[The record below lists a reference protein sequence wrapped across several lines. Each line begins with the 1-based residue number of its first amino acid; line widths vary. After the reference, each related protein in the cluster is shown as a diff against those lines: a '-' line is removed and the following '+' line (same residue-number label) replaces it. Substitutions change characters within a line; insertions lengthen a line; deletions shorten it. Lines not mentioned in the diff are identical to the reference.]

1 LHCAQAWSEYAAV
14 LYLGRQG
21 VSYEVPGRRRDGTR
35 RRKRPLRWLARLVL
49 VASDAVLTSV
59 LLLPVLLTLLILE
72 VLDGLGTVDAKS
84 WEFGQP
90 RLVLAG
96 GPETHAVALGDH
108 LRRERHD
115 LWLVWSGTRV
125 AVVMADAHRSP
136 RILWQADDA
145 AQHDIAP
152 SSGAIDFADGSTVS
166 FVPSDAELD
175 RLREYDDRP

>member
-1 LHCAQAWSEYAAV
+1 VAAEPGAV
-14 LYLGRQG
+14 EDAGDVADVDDAADGREEQ
-21 VSYEVPGRRRDGTR
+21 RARDAEGE
-35 RRKRPLRWLARLVL
+35 AR
-49 VASDAVLTSV
+49 
-59 LLLPVLLTLLILE
+59 E
-72 VLDGLGTVDAKS
+72 
-84 WEFGQP
+84 
-90 RLVLAG
+90 G
-96 GPETHAVALGDH
+96 GPEAPDAVEQDDE
-108 LRRERHD
+108 RERRD

-125 AVVMADAHRSP
+125 AVVAADTRRSP